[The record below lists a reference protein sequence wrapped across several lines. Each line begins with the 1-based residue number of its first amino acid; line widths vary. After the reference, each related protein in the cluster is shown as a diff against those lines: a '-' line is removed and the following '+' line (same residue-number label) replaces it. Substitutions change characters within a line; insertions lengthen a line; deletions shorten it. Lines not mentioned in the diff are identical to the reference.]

1 MAAPQP
7 GMKERQIIANS
18 NRTMFFWVAGMSA
31 IVGVCAVASI
41 FLVQQLAFKTKVT
54 VELDKTLSVVTKNNK
69 VANQLIENVR
79 LRGTDASLSSIKA
92 QPDDQA
98 LQVVLDALPADENTL
113 ALGSSLQQKL
123 IGTVDGVTIESL
135 AVDPPVST
143 DDTVVN
149 SSVSASDGPQ
159 KMTFTTTVS
168 ATDPNL
174 LKELLVKLER
184 SIRVIDVDDLMLE
197 KGATK
202 YTMTLKAHAYYMP
215 ATSVELTD
223 KVVKPNEKK

>member
-7 GMKERQIIANS
+7 GMKKRQIIANS

-54 VELDKTLSVVTKNNK
+54 VELNKTLSVVTKNNK

-98 LQVVLDALPADENTL
+98 LQVVLDAMPADENTL

-135 AVDPPVST
+135 AVDPPVSA
-143 DDTVVN
+143 DYTVVN

>member
-1 MAAPQP
+1 MAASQP
-7 GMKERQIIANS
+7 GMKKRQIIANS

>member
-7 GMKERQIIANS
+7 GMKKRQIIANS

-215 ATSVELTD
+215 ATSVQLTD

>member
-7 GMKERQIIANS
+7 GMKKRQIIANS

-69 VANQLIENVR
+69 VAGQLIENVR

>member
-7 GMKERQIIANS
+7 GMKKRQIIANS

-54 VELDKTLSVVTKNNK
+54 VELDKTLSVVTKNNR

-135 AVDPPVST
+135 AVDPPVSA

>member
-1 MAAPQP
+1 MAVPQP
-7 GMKERQIIANS
+7 GMKKRQIIANS

-54 VELDKTLSVVTKNNK
+54 VELNKTLSVVTKNNK

>member
-7 GMKERQIIANS
+7 GMKKRQIIANS

-135 AVDPPVST
+135 AVDPPVSA
-143 DDTVVN
+143 DDTVVK

>member
-7 GMKERQIIANS
+7 GMKKRQIIANS